1 MLPGL
6 SSPGVS
12 ARSDG
17 TACCTAKVINPNY
30 MMKGYEFGYFCRINK
45 NGAVVRRFDGVTV

>member
-6 SSPGVS
+6 SSPDVS

-17 TACCTAKVINPNY
+17 TTCCTAKVINPYY
-30 MMKGYEFGYFCRINK
+30 MMKGTEFGYFYRK
-45 NGAVVRRFDGVTV
+45 NNNGIMV

>member
-6 SSPGVS
+6 SSPDVS

-17 TACCTAKVINPNY
+17 TACCTAKVINPYY
-30 MMKGYEFGYFCRINK
+30 MMKGTDFGYFCKKIM
-45 NGAVVRRFDGVTV
+45 TV